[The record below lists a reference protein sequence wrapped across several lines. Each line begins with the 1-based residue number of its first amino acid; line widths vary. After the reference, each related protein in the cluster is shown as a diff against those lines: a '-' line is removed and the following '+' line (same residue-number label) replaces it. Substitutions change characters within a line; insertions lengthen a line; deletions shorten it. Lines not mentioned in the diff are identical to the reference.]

1 MDFSGRFQKA
11 VFSMQ
16 REVAN
21 ENAFEYFEPTTSRSK
36 RSLDSSGPL
45 YTSYTRRRTL
55 AEKLGDMQKIIEIA
69 VNGTD
74 TEFARSIFAKS
85 LFVYIKA
92 RSIPYGCL
100 LSIMSTWNKGGGGSG
115 KIATWKIDRLL
126 LFLLLVLFLM

>member
-11 VFSMQ
+11 VFTMQ

-92 RSIPYGCL
+92 RRFVVWLGNLHRINNQG
-100 LSIMSTWNKGGGGSG
+100 KGKRVEGQRG
-115 KIATWKIDRLL
+115 K
-126 LFLLLVLFLM
+126 